1 MVPLGT
7 THQPP
12 PPATHPRA
20 LAPAMPSMGGRGAA
34 SRDLTRNPRT
44 AQPEPPRR
52 RSPPSADQGRGA
64 SSRYLMS
71 THTATC
77 HTCPPGEFLLVRT
90 DIYRDPRPG
99 TSLPPTPPVRPTAH
113 THSPPPPHVPDCRQD
128 CTPDTCPGRVVW
140 SAWSCVL
147 GCALLDARSAT
158 QPAPPARGT
167 RSGPSCARLHAPE
180 VLGILP
186 LVGWSPSRRQAGGVR
201 IRSPRTRGS
210 DSNPTRRSGG
220 QACVDGLRWPAR
232 PIPGGGLV
240 VRGSHEAKAVG
251 PR

>member
-1 MVPLGT
+1 MPLGT

-90 DIYRDPRPG
+90 TIYRAPTPG
-99 TSLPPTPPVRPTAH
+99 TSLPPTPPVRAPPH
-113 THSPPPPHVPDCRQD
+113 THSLLPPHVPASRR
-128 CTPDTCPGRVVW
+128 TAHPTRVLVVR
-140 SAWSCVL
+140 CVL
-147 GCALLDARSAT
+147 PRLLSLVGRSRTLVVGRSPPHPAVGHVQARPEHVCT
-158 QPAPPARGT
+158 LL
-167 RSGPSCARLHAPE
+167 RSWGFSRWS
-180 VLGILP
+180 GGLP
-186 LVGWSPSRRQAGGVR
+186 LVDVVVALAFALLGVAGLCRPWDTLRPVLRPLVR
-201 IRSPRTRGS
+201 S
-210 DSNPTRRSGG
+210 
-220 QACVDGLRWPAR
+220 
-232 PIPGGGLV
+232 
-240 VRGSHEAKAVG
+240 
-251 PR
+251 

>member
-1 MVPLGT
+1 MRPASSTRTAHRERRGTHRPPRRLPIEVRTPRPPRTPTTIRPVGATPPLVDPRSGNPPERRPGTLVPLGT
-7 THQPP
+7 THQSP

-99 TSLPPTPPVRPTAH
+99 TSLPPTPPVRPCGAH
-113 THSPPPPHVPDCRQD
+113 TQPAPTTRSGVPPD
-128 CTPDTCPGRVVW
+128 CTPDKCPGRAVCP
-140 SAWSCVL
+140 AWSCVL
-147 GCALLDARSAT
+147 GCAFLDARSGAW
-158 QPAPPARGT
+158 PACLGRGT
-167 RSGPSCARLHAPE
+167 R
-180 VLGILP
+180 
-186 LVGWSPSRRQAGGVR
+186 
-201 IRSPRTRGS
+201 
-210 DSNPTRRSGG
+210 
-220 QACVDGLRWPAR
+220 
-232 PIPGGGLV
+232 
-240 VRGSHEAKAVG
+240 
-251 PR
+251 